1 MEQNST
7 SDSGADISH
16 KVTLYPNKLLTDD
29 YEVESSKISES
40 IEEKMNKT
48 ADKRSFSR
56 SLTANYSLSV
66 AKRTF
71 KASSRLTKKAAV
83 KFNPLDK
90 PVNKND
96 TTDTGTEALKLGY
109 RATKKTYQTGKKTV
123 RGVIVLYKAPVKTAR
138 IAVGTV
144 KLAGSLAVHTA
155 AVVLSPVFWIA
166 AFIVLIVSVLIIPVV
181 LILAGGA
188 AGGTTTNKAYGT
200 AAGTDKEITTAY
212 PEAEEYY
219 RIASEK
225 RKNDFNSMID
235 SLYYSTDD
243 LSHSDLVYM
252 KCSHDGSEYQTSLAT
267 NNRKQQLKDKFSN
280 SLSKAEAIALVYVYL
295 EKQKNDENN
304 TVAQIYEVEFT
315 QQSFDDLLDKMI
327 SWTETT
333 YANQE
338 CPQHNCTVHREEV
351 HNPEWD
357 TAKYNCDTSVNAF
370 YEWRDDIQPL
380 IEHNMH
386 IPNGAAQS
394 QDWEANIG
402 WRIDNWNSVYASLVG
417 YAYTSNYGLDCL
429 ADLDRIS
436 DYYIDVLN
444 KTPENNI
451 VETVTCDRLHNLHS
465 IGLDIISKESVMDS
479 WGFDDNYKQW
489 VEITYQGF
497 IQNPNIQN

>member
-7 SDSGADISH
+7 SESGADISH

-29 YEVESSKISES
+29 YEVESSKISEN

-48 ADKRSFSR
+48 ADKRIFSR
-56 SLTANYSLSV
+56 SATANYGLSV

-83 KFNPLDK
+83 RFNPLDK

-123 RGVIVLYKAPVKTAR
+123 RGVRVLYKAPVKTAR

-252 KCSHDGSEYQTSLAT
+252 KCSHDGSDQTKHQWIYPGTGGNSGGAGGCKAAGNPGVVCTHHGSAASEISGSHLSSLRREVSSERKSAAT
-267 NNRKQQLKDKFSN
+267 GGGDRRRADRSGN
-280 SLSKAEAIALVYVYL
+280 VP
-295 EKQKNDENN
+295 
-304 TVAQIYEVEFT
+304 
-315 QQSFDDLLDKMI
+315 DL
-327 SWTETT
+327 
-333 YANQE
+333 
-338 CPQHNCTVHREEV
+338 
-351 HNPEWD
+351 
-357 TAKYNCDTSVNAF
+357 F
-370 YEWRDDIQPL
+370 
-380 IEHNMH
+380 
-386 IPNGAAQS
+386 
-394 QDWEANIG
+394 
-402 WRIDNWNSVYASLVG
+402 
-417 YAYTSNYGLDCL
+417 
-429 ADLDRIS
+429 
-436 DYYIDVLN
+436 
-444 KTPENNI
+444 
-451 VETVTCDRLHNLHS
+451 
-465 IGLDIISKESVMDS
+465 
-479 WGFDDNYKQW
+479 
-489 VEITYQGF
+489 
-497 IQNPNIQN
+497 